1 MKPETWHTIA
11 AILLIAG
18 ILLLIAAIICA
29 VRFQFFSMIRTE
41 LHNRKEQQTA
51 GTQDYFAHV
60 GPNKIETLPE
70 PVQAADAHS
79 DHTKTEQHIAKNAPV
94 SETVPVSRKSDSLP
108 QPAAGTVPAGKRRQ
122 NRSDAGTVVISARR
136 RQPEPEQ
143 NDSVFTVTDC
153 ILEMCGDPHAVSR
166 FKTTSRKGTTN
177 E

>member
-11 AILLIAG
+11 AVLLIAG
-18 ILLLIAAIICA
+18 ILLLIAAVICA

-41 LHNRKEQQTA
+41 LHNRKEQQST

-60 GPNKIETLPE
+60 KTNKIETLSE
-70 PVQAADAHS
+70 PVQAAAAHT
-79 DHTKTEQHIAKNAPV
+79 DRTKTEQHTKKKTPV
-94 SETVPVSRKSDSLP
+94 SETVPVSRQSDSIP
-108 QPAAGTVPAGKRRQ
+108 QPATGTVPARKRRQ

-136 RQPEPEQ
+136 RQPEPAQ

-166 FKTTSRKGTTN
+166 FKTSSRKGSPN

>member
-11 AILLIAG
+11 AVLLIAG
-18 ILLLIAAIICA
+18 ILLMIAAVICA

-41 LHNRKEQQTA
+41 LHNRKEQQNA
-51 GTQDYFAHV
+51 GMQDYFAQV
-60 GPNKIETLPE
+60 GTNKIETLPE
-70 PVQAADAHS
+70 PAQAAAQTDR
-79 DHTKTEQHIAKNAPV
+79 TKTEQHTAKKTPV
-94 SETVPVSRKSDSLP
+94 SETVPASRKSDSIP

-136 RQPEPEQ
+136 RQPEPEL

-166 FKTTSRKGTTN
+166 FKTTSRKGSPN